1 MSVMNEP
8 LEGPWHITYDD
19 KAKQLERFSINEF
32 LSSKKDT
39 EAGRRLEGLILDMFP
54 NTAEDCDEDTGC

>member
-1 MSVMNEP
+1 MV
-8 LEGPWHITYDD
+8 GATG
-19 KAKQLERFSINEF
+19 ERFSVNEF

-39 EAGRRLEGLILDMFP
+39 EAVRRLEGLILDMFP